1 MGRSTS
7 DIKVTL
13 GKGDPAP
20 KSLQS
25 NCMEMKSRTQ
35 RSADQQNNDLHL
47 PDNRNDE
54 RGQHSDETGEESQM
68 EHKKTCAECI
78 RGFKLFIWNPEKR
91 EFMGRNAKSWGQIL
105 LFYLVLY
112 AFLTGMFALCMYGLL
127 LTISPYVPTER
138 DRVYPPGV
146 SIRPHVSGF
155 DFTFS
160 ASDRSTWS
168 SYVDNMHEFLKAYN
182 DDAQRANN
190 VACTP
195 GEYFFQ
201 AGELHEEKK
210 ACRFPRSQL
219 QNCSGIEDPTFG
231 FSEGKPCFLLKMNRI
246 LGYEAG
252 WGVPIYVTCAV
263 QKGDET
269 DLGPVTFYP
278 KTGHFDL
285 MYFPYY
291 GKLTHVNYTSPL
303 IAMHFT
309 EVRRNH
315 PVTVQCKINGEGII
329 SDSKTDRFLGRI
341 TFTVN
346 IGG

>member
-91 EFMGRNAKSWGQIL
+91 EFMGRNAKSW
-105 LFYLVLY
+105 
-112 AFLTGMFALCMYGLL
+112 
-127 LTISPYVPTER
+127 
-138 DRVYPPGV
+138 GV